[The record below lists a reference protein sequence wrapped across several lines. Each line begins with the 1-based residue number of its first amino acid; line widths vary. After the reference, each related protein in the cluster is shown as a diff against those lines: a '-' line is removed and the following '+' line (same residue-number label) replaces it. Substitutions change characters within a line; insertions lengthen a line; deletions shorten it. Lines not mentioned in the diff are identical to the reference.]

1 MNTYECFKGIFAVLL
16 NSDFHLEHILA
27 DISYI
32 PSKLIIKIELN
43 MSIDLKE
50 VGNMLR
56 KQAYITDNS
65 VEMSVYLSM
74 QLQKPL
80 LVEGPAGVGKT
91 EIAKVLASALQTD
104 LIRLQCYEGLDATH
118 AIYEWNYQHQLIYLK
133 MHDSDVGKDKL
144 EEHIF
149 SDKFLLK
156 RPILDAISREKPPVL
171 LIDEID
177 RADEEFE
184 SFLLE
189 VLSDWQISIP
199 EIGTIKAKSKPHVIL
214 TGNRTREL
222 SEALRRRC
230 LYLWIEYPDFEKELS
245 ILMTKIPGLDQKL
258 GEQICAFMEELRNLQ
273 LEKTPGV
280 AETLDWARALASM
293 HLKHL
298 DKQVVEDTLGVI
310 LKDWQDIRQTQ
321 DSLSELLE
329 KTGVISR
336 LG

>member
-1 MNTYECFKGIFAVLL
+1 MEF
-16 NSDFHLEHILA
+16 
-27 DISYI
+27 
-32 PSKLIIKIELN
+32 
-43 MSIDLKE
+43 DLKKI
-50 VGNMLR
+50 GNMLSE
-56 KQAYITDNS
+56 QAYISDKS

-74 QLQKPL
+74 KLEKPL

-91 EIAKVLASALQTD
+91 EIAKVIAGALHTD

-118 AIYEWNYQHQLIYLK
+118 ALYEWNYQHQLLYLK
-133 MHDSDVGKDKL
+133 MHDNGNTSKEEL

-156 RPILDAISREKPPVL
+156 RPILDSISREKSPVL

-199 EIGTIKAKSKPHVIL
+199 EIGTIQAKSKPQIIL
-214 TGNRTREL
+214 TSNRTREL

-230 LYLWIEYPDFEKELS
+230 LYLWIPYPDFEKELT
-245 ILMTKIPGLDQKL
+245 ILQTKIPGIDQKL
-258 GEQICAFMEELRNLQ
+258 GEQICAFMVELRQLK

-280 AETLDWARALASM
+280 AESIDWAQALASM
-293 HLKHL
+293 HLTHL
-298 DKQVVEDTLGVI
+298 DKEVVEDTLGVI
-310 LKDWQDIRQTQ
+310 LKDWQDIRQIR
-321 DSLSELLE
+321 DSLSELFE

>member
-1 MNTYECFKGIFAVLL
+1 ME
-16 NSDFHLEHILA
+16 S
-27 DISYI
+27 
-32 PSKLIIKIELN
+32 IELKQ
-43 MSIDLKE
+43 IGDK
-50 VGNMLR
+50 LR
-56 KQAYITDNS
+56 KQAYITDNA
-65 VEMSVYLSM
+65 VEMSVYLSI
-74 QLQKPL
+74 QLEKPL

-91 EIAKVLASALQTD
+91 EIAKALAGALDTD

-118 AIYEWNYQHQLIYLK
+118 ALYEWNYQHQLIYLK
-133 MHDSDVGKDKL
+133 MHDSNNLPKDKL
-144 EEHIF
+144 EEQIF

-156 RPILDAISREKPPVL
+156 RPILEAISREKPPVL

-199 EIGTIKAKSKPHVIL
+199 EIGTIKAKSKPHIIL

-230 LYLWIEYPDFEKELS
+230 LYLWIEYPDFDKELA
-245 ILMTKIPGLDQKL
+245 ILKQKVPSLDQKL
-258 GEQICAFMEELRNLQ
+258 GLQICAFMEELRNIK

-293 HLKHL
+293 HLTHL
-298 DKQVVEDTLGVI
+298 DKKIVEDTLGVV
-310 LKDWQDIRQTQ
+310 LKDWQDIRHTQ

-336 LG
+336 LA